1 MRLLVNILIVFAFCA
16 LMAAAGFGAAV
27 WRAELA
33 VLAVSNAQEVPVI
46 WNEAESWRL
55 PDGTMLAH
63 GTKVAWPRMIDY
75 GPVLAEELSVYPKGL
90 LERLG
95 IRQLLLACDL
105 RDEGEQLLGGRALGR
120 DRIILNADGSDVP
133 HYASSNAIHHEIF
146 HIIDRWG
153 YARDKEWEA
162 GSRYYAKDES
172 RGTWNAPSTVSGF
185 IDNYSRS
192 CPGEDKAQVYANLII
207 RYRSLASLAAK
218 DPVLARKVALMKARL
233 AGLKLGFDDAF
244 WARMQARPLAGA
256 EWALE
261 PEGERLRLEP
271 PAAPL

>member
-1 MRLLVNILIVFAFCA
+1 MRLVVSSLMVLVLSALI
-16 LMAAAGFGAAV
+16 AAAGFGTAA
-27 WRAELA
+27 WRAERA
-33 VLAVSNAQEVPVI
+33 VLAVSEAQGVQVV
-46 WNEAESWRL
+46 WNEPESWRL
-55 PDGTMLAH
+55 ADGTVLAH
-63 GTKVAWPRMIDY
+63 GSKVRWPRLIDY
-75 GPVLAEELSVYPKGL
+75 GPVFAEELSVYPKGL

-95 IRQLLLACDL
+95 IRQFFLACDL
-105 RDEGEQLLGGRALGR
+105 RDEEEQLLGGRALGR

-133 HYASSNAIHHEIF
+133 HYASSNAIHHELF

-153 YARDKEWEA
+153 YFRDREWEI
-162 GSRYYAKDES
+162 GSRYYTKDEL
-172 RGTWNAPSTVSGF
+172 RGPWNALSPVPGF

-192 CPGEDKAQVYANLII
+192 NPGEDKAQVYANLII
-207 RYRSLASLAAK
+207 RYRSLAALAAK

-233 AGLKLGFDDAF
+233 AGLNLGFDDAF
-244 WARMQARPLAGA
+244 WARMQARSLSGA